1 MEDLYPEENIVKKH
15 NALLLNCTRLTDYTE
30 DVFSQI
36 CKEKSEKDL
45 GRYIHKNKYTIH
57 EAYNP
62 LTQSPPGLINGVY
75 NHDGGVSETRN
86 VSKNNSCRKKRA

>member
-15 NALLLNCTRLTDYTE
+15 NALLLNCTSLTDYTE

-45 GRYIHKNKYTIH
+45 GQYIHKKKYTIH

-62 LTQSPPGLINGVY
+62 LTQSLPELINGVY
-75 NHDGGVSETRN
+75 NHDGGVSE
-86 VSKNNSCRKKRA
+86 NNSCRKKGA